1 MFVDT
6 QTVRDYTIDSTLS
19 NRDAFAF
26 LSGGVVRAFRGTG
39 PRCRE
44 FALVGPNWK
53 GTLTECVKALPASRP
68 WGILVFGRT
77 LKQAAFNGQWKQLKL
92 KTVNYLNLL
101 PGDREDRKMRTT
113 FSPLA
118 AAFVGVLAFTTTASQ
133 AQTPP
138 KMKMT
143 TDIPPEITTPDS
155 VETRLGTLKFFDG
168 FPDDATVE
176 KVYDNLD
183 FSRGV
188 QAFLAAMPGAS
199 VYAAREGLR
208 SQGAD
213 NQTVLIMETLM
224 DSKSLFLTA
233 NSETV
238 YNIMWLDLKDGPLVI
253 ETPPNILG
261 IIDDHWFNYVGDL
274 GNAGPDRGKGGKFLL
289 LPPDYKGDVPKGY
302 FVFRSATFGNIF
314 FYRGFLVNGDP
325 KPAVDSTKKFFK
337 VYPLAKAKNP
347 PPMKFINVSGKAFN
361 TIHANDFSYFE
372 EVDHI
377 VQEEPNAALNPE
389 TLGVLAAIGIEKG
402 KPFAPDA
409 RMKKILTEAA
419 AVGNATARAVLFR
432 SRLKDAP
439 LFPNS
444 AWCTPF
450 VGGSYEF
457 LSQPGVRNL
466 DARTFFFYYATGITP
481 AMSMKMVGVGSQ
493 YAVAFVDSESKAL
506 DGSKTYKVHLPPNIP
521 AKDFWS
527 FVLYDNQT
535 RSMLQTDAQF
545 PSIGSQ
551 SKGIVINP
559 DTSVDIWFGPTAPAG
574 HEANWVQTVPGKG
587 WNVIFRLYG
596 PLQPWFDKSWKPGE
610 IELVK

>member
-1 MFVDT
+1 MK
-6 QTVRDYTIDSTLS
+6 RKTL
-19 NRDAFAF
+19 
-26 LSGGVVRAFRGTG
+26 
-39 PRCRE
+39 
-44 FALVGPNWK
+44 
-53 GTLTECVKALPASRP
+53 
-68 WGILVFGRT
+68 
-77 LKQAAFNGQWKQLKL
+77 
-92 KTVNYLNLL
+92 
-101 PGDREDRKMRTT
+101 
-113 FSPLA
+113 LA
-118 AAFVGVLAFTTTASQ
+118 ATLVSALAFTTTGAP

-143 TDIPPEITTPDS
+143 TDIPPQITTPDS

-183 FSRGV
+183 FQRGV
-188 QAFLAAMPGAS
+188 QAFLTAMPGAS
-199 VYAAREGLR
+199 VYGLREGMR

-238 YNIMWLDLKDGPLVI
+238 YNMMWLDLKDGPLVI

-261 IIDDHWFNYVGDL
+261 MIDDHWFNYVCDL

-289 LPPDYKGDVPKGY
+289 LPPGYAGEVPKGY
-302 FVFRSATFGNIF
+302 FIFRSPTFGNLF
-314 FYRGFLVNGDP
+314 FWRGFMVNGDP
-325 KPAVDSTKKFFK
+325 RPAVESTKKLAK
-337 VYPLAKAKNP
+337 VYPLAMAKNP
-347 PPMKFINVSGKAFN
+347 PPMKCINVSGKAFN
-361 TIHANDFSYFE
+361 TIHANDFSFFE
-372 EVDHI
+372 EVNKL

-389 TLGVLAAIGIEKG
+389 TLGALAAIGIEKG

-419 AVGNATARAVLFR
+419 AVGNATARANVFK
-432 SRLKDAP
+432 SRLKDAYF
-439 LFPNS
+439 FPNS

-450 VGGSYEF
+450 IGGSHEF

-481 AMSMKMVGVGSQ
+481 AMAMKMVGVGSQ
-493 YAVAFVDSESKAL
+493 YAAAFVDSEGRAL
-506 DGSKTYKVHLPPNIP
+506 DGSKTYKVHLPPGIP
-521 AKDFWS
+521 AKNFWS

-551 SKGIVINP
+551 SKGLVTNP
-559 DTSVDIWFGPTAPAG
+559 DSSVDIWFGPTAPAG

-587 WNVIFRLYG
+587 WNTILRLYG
-596 PLQPWFDKSWKPGE
+596 PLQSWFDKTWKPSE